1 MKKLIITLA
10 TLASSLALVAQT
22 KVVENPETDAV
33 YRLPLENGSK
43 VVATTLTPLELGL
56 ARSLNTVGFCA
67 WELTTST
74 ENDVVAPRAGV
85 VEEVTESKVIII
97 HEDGIYSILSRLGS
111 VCVEQGASVKRGDK
125 VGTTS
130 LSKITNKWRVWIE
143 VLHLRSNPNYG
154 ELALSGTHENLKQ
167 YINPIF
173 TTKQKCKVQL
183 TDGGSYTVKARTW
196 CWPWE

>member
-10 TLASSLALVAQT
+10 ALVSSLALVAQT

-33 YRLPLENGSK
+33 YRLPLENGTR
-43 VVATTLTPLELGL
+43 VVANSLSPLQVGL
-56 ARSLNTVGFCA
+56 ARSMNVVGFCA
-67 WELTTST
+67 WELTT
-74 ENDVVAPRAGV
+74 NHANKVVAPRGGV
-85 VEEVTESKVIII
+85 VEEVTESKVIIL
-97 HEDGIYSILSRLGS
+97 HEDGIYTILSHLES
-111 VCVEQGASVKRGDK
+111 VCVEAGSTIDRGDQ

-130 LSKITNKWRVWIE
+130 LSKLSNKWRVWME

-167 YINPIF
+167 YIEPIF

-183 TDGGSYTVKARTW
+183 IDGNSYTVKARTW